1 MPHSIPRIRSK
12 KNLCRWVRIILIC
25 CCLQLPT
32 CVYSDPLIFISTQLN
47 PTKEAMSMRSHILKG
62 FHDKVL
68 FKPYDDR
75 VIFQLLIKDTI
86 QPPDI
91 LGGTVGD
98 FVSLKGE
105 GLLKNLNEDLKKLP
119 HRNFLPGM
127 VEMGSLQTQ
136 QQKFIPWMQAT
147 YLMVAKRSA
156 LQYLPPNVDLSQLT
170 YQQLIQWSANMHRAA
185 GTPKTGFPASP
196 KGLMYRFVQGY
207 LYPSFTGGM
216 IRHFR
221 DNNAVTMWQTFK
233 ELWKHVNV
241 LSLSFNSMQEPLL
254 TGEVWLA
261 WDHTSRLLEV
271 FKQHPE
277 EFVAFPA
284 PIGPKGRGYML
295 VLAGLGIPKN
305 TLDPRSM
312 ELIEYLTSTQIQ
324 VKTLETTGFFP
335 VTQDAADAAD
345 KLAPPYLVSMINAV
359 STQTS
364 TANAVVS
371 TLPYG
376 FDEYTDQFNRIYK
389 RSFTQIILRNKEIQT
404 VLDEQAQKLQSI
416 LAITNAQCFPPD
428 TPSFGPC
435 PVR

>member
-1 MPHSIPRIRSK
+1 MSHSIPRVRPR
-12 KNLCRWVRIILIC
+12 KNLYGWVIITLIC
-25 CCLQLPT
+25 CCLQLPI
-32 CVYSDPLIFISTQLN
+32 CVHSDPLIFISTQLN

-98 FVSLKGE
+98 FVNLKDE
-105 GLLKNLNEDLKKLP
+105 GLLKDLTEDLNKLP
-119 HRNFLPGM
+119 HRDFLPGM

-136 QQKFIPWMQAT
+136 QQKFIPWIQAT

-156 LQYLPPNVDLSQLT
+156 LQYLPPNVDLNQLT
-170 YQQLIQWSANMHRAA
+170 YQQLIQWSANMHQAA

-221 DNNAVTMWQTFK
+221 DNNAVIMWQTFK

-271 FKQHPE
+271 FKQHPG

-335 VTQDAADAAD
+335 VTQDAANAAD

-364 TANAVVS
+364 TENAVVS
-371 TLPYG
+371 ALPYG
-376 FDEYTDQFNRIYK
+376 FDEYTDQFNRVYK
-389 RSFTQIILRNKEIQT
+389 RSFTQIVLRNKEIQT
-404 VLDEQAQKLQSI
+404 VLDEQAKKLQSI

-428 TPSFGPC
+428 APSFGPC